1 MKLTQNSFETVL
13 KLSCFCFTSV
23 CGQLK
28 IRFFSIYFISETTV
42 RQPENHRQRNEWGS
56 EFQTVGPATEKARV
70 PKVLRWNCG
79 IFSLRRLAERIC
91 WRPETSVGEVPWSS
105 IRKTP
110 MNSHG
115 KLVYC
120 TRCGIVSQCRSS
132 RNSRERP
139 RSCFWIPVIRRAVAF
154 WTRCNLSVTYFG
166 ADARTEYYGKV
177 KCCNNRLV
185 MWQMNEPVSLPI
197 QHPESDG
204 YVSLDEARSNMS
216 YVTILQCAPVV
227 VLFSFFFVLATL
239 TCHRRVHNNQKN
251 WSWTFGRRTEI
262 GDVRNDCAPV
272 TVAWLMAPI
281 VMV

>member
-1 MKLTQNSFETVL
+1 LYFRNSQAARKSQATQRMRKRVPNRRTGYWESPSAKSTAMKLRNIQFATAGRTET
-13 KLSCFCFTSV
+13 
-23 CGQLK
+23 
-28 IRFFSIYFISETTV
+28 SETGTQQSAMYVGARYERHRWTV
-42 RQPENHRQRNEWGS
+42 
-56 EFQTVGPATEKARV
+56 TA
-70 PKVLRWNCG
+70 
-79 IFSLRRLAERIC
+79 SLC
-91 WRPETSVGEVPWSS
+91 
-105 IRKTP
+105 
-110 MNSHG
+110 
-115 KLVYC
+115 
-120 TRCGIVSQCRSS
+120 CGIVSQCRSS

-139 RSCFWIPVIRRAVAF
+139 RSCFWIPVIRRAAAF

-185 MWQMNEPVSLPI
+185 MWRMNEPVYLPI

-204 YVSLDEARSNMS
+204 YVSLDTARRNMS
-216 YVTILQCAPVV
+216 YVRILQCAPVV